1 MASWGEFRQ
10 KIRDVK
16 MQKRSHHVIENK
28 GSGSGSFA
36 KTNPLFRLSGW
47 LAGLI
52 AEQAG
57 GALSKGA
64 QRLL

>member
-28 GSGSGSFA
+28 GSGLGSFA

-47 LAGLI
+47 LGGLI
-52 AEQAG
+52 A
-57 GALSKGA
+57 
-64 QRLL
+64 